1 MNGTWFQL
9 ISNGTTSINN
19 GTNGLQKLDT
29 VVRLAQKHN
38 VFVIFSLTNN
48 WNPQASDSIVDRPI
62 NFATRDTTSTINA
75 TAQRNFLS
83 NQYGPL
89 SLCP

>member
-1 MNGTWFQL
+1 VNGTWFQL
-9 ISNGTTSINN
+9 ISNGITSINN

-38 VFVIFSLTNN
+38 VFVILSLTNN

-62 NFATRDTTSTINA
+62 SFEARDTTSTINA

-89 SLCP
+89 SLRP